1 MRRFQLFAL
10 AAVVACASSGS
21 SNTTEAKPAQDRNV
35 ITETE
40 LMSVPSSSLY
50 DAVEKLRPNFL
61 RSRGASSFSNQTAE
75 FASVY
80 VDEHPYGEIGSLRTL
95 VTGQI
100 GMVRYYDAMA
110 AQQKFGLTSGN
121 GVISVYIKR

>member
-10 AAVVACASSGS
+10 AAVVACASSG
-21 SNTTEAKPAQDRNV
+21 TKTEAVAPGQDRNT

-40 LMSVPSSSLY
+40 LMSTSSSSLY
-50 DAVEKLRPNFL
+50 DAIEKLRPNFL
-61 RSRGASSFSNQTAE
+61 RSHGASSFTNQTNE
-75 FASVY
+75 YPVVY
-80 VDEHPYGEIGSLRTL
+80 VDEHLYGEMASLRSI
-95 VTGQI
+95 VTAQVGS
-100 GMVRYYDAMA
+100 VRYYDQIT